1 MRSLNRE
8 PFPYRGRCLLGGLVL
23 DRGNGGGAK
32 GADAA
37 AAAAARAQLRWYP
50 SIVVK
55 AKLLC
60 SAGTHPSSAKS
71 SLALT
76 ESLRMTRADRDSS
89 P

>member
-1 MRSLNRE
+1 M
-8 PFPYRGRCLLGGLVL
+8 L
-23 DRGNGGGAK
+23 DRGNGGGAQ